1 MTTLGR
7 EILLCLFHLNLKIIF
22 QLLWNEE
29 ERMWLDFDSTT
40 GKSRNYFYASNLAPL
55 WTGSY
60 DEKLSKFYGD
70 SAVDYLIRN
79 NIINKNL
86 TLRYICERD
95 FYTSSCY

>member
-1 MTTLGR
+1 MNITYTTW
-7 EILLCLFHLNLKIIF
+7 LFMCK

-29 ERMWLDFDSTT
+29 EKMWLDFDNLS

-70 SAVDYLIRN
+70 AAVDYLIRN
-79 NIINKNL
+79 QIINDDL
-86 TLRYICERD
+86 VPRYICE
-95 FYTSSCY
+95 FNFNVLCFS